1 MTWIKRQAVS
11 TFKQKPTTRGHL
23 TRNKQ
28 HSNFDARS
36 RAAGAGPQQRAD
48 DRYDEEQQQERD
60 RQRVNQG

>member
-1 MTWIKRQAVS
+1 MTWFKRQAES
-11 TFKQKPTTRGHL
+11 TYKRKPTSSVPA
-23 TRNKQ
+23 TRNIK